1 MPLYKQSVRDDEAC
15 TLAIWKIVEE
25 EEELVAPLP
34 NGEELLA
41 EARNRFKA
49 SGRRLEWLAV
59 RRLMHEVGCF
69 SPIKYQPSGRPYLEN
84 DERFVSISHTRGYA
98 AIALHTKQSIGLD
111 IEQRTER
118 VCRVGEKFLSNEEK
132 IFLPQGKKNVEAM
145 LVLWTVKETMFKLV
159 DREGVDFARHFHIS
173 PFELGEEGCL
183 HAHETFTEE
192 GRNFQFSYGV
202 YPDFV
207 LSIGS
212 SLG

>member
-145 LVLWTVKETMFKLV
+145 LVIWTVKEAMFKMM
-159 DREGVDFARHFHIS
+159 DKDGVDFAHHLHVA
-173 PFELGEEGCL
+173 PFEMAEEGGL
-183 HAHETFTEE
+183 VAYETLTEA
-192 GRNFQFSYGV
+192 RKNFQFTFHL
-202 YPDFV
+202 YPDFI
-207 LSIGS
+207 L
-212 SLG
+212 SLGSFMG

>member
-1 MPLYKQSVRDDEAC
+1 MPLYKLSVRDDEAC
-15 TLAIWKIVEE
+15 TLAIWEIVEE
-25 EEELVAPLP
+25 EEDLVASLP

-59 RRLMHEVGCF
+59 RRLMHEVGCL
-69 SPIKYQPSGRPYLEN
+69 SPIKYYPSGRPYLED

-98 AIALHTKQSIGLD
+98 AIAMHTKQPIGLD

-145 LVLWTVKETMFKLV
+145 LVIWTVKEAMFKLM
-159 DREGVDFARHFHIS
+159 DKEGVDFAHHLHVS
-173 PFELGEEGCL
+173 PFEMAEVGSLV
-183 HAHETFTEE
+183 AHETLTEE
-192 GRNFQFSYGV
+192 RKSFQFTFHL

-207 LSIGS
+207 LSLGS
-212 SLG
+212 FMG